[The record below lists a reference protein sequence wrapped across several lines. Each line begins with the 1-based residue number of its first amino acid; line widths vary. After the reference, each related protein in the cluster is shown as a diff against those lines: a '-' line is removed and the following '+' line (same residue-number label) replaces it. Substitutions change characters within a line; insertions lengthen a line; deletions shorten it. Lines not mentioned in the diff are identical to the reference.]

1 MKTTPD
7 LITSL
12 EPHQIF
18 VFGSNLSG
26 LHVGG
31 AARVAMKWGAVWGEP
46 TGLQGRTY
54 AIPTVGLGASG
65 TLTIEEIKPFVDQF
79 LMDAKDFPDKEFLVT
94 EIGCGIAGLKPE
106 EVGPLFKEALN
117 LDNITLPKRFIEA
130 IG

>member
-94 EIGCGIAGLKPE
+94 EIFSHQRILLRLLL
-106 EVGPLFKEALN
+106 LFRNPCQFA
-117 LDNITLPKRFIEA
+117 
-130 IG
+130 